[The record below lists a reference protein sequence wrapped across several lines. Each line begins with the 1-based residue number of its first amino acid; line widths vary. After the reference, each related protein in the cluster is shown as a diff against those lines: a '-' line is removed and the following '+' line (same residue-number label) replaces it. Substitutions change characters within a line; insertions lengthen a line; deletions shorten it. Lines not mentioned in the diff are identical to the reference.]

1 MEFWITGTVLTAF
14 ALAALLVPIY
24 RHRES
29 TLTAISITVLMISLP
44 MAVVLIYRLVGNY
57 PAAMDPRVSSDIAV
71 TDPQN
76 ILAIREMVASLA
88 ARLNESPDD
97 LEGWMMLGRSYVSL
111 EQFAE
116 AREAYQRAYLMTGGQ
131 SLTAT
136 LGYAEA
142 MVLADSSTL
151 SGEAGVLIETTLK
164 MAPQDPKALWYGGL
178 SAVERGEMQLAA
190 ERWNRL
196 LNLDLP
202 EMARK
207 VVQQQLVSLGGS
219 IAAKPSDSVDA
230 GLPFAIEV
238 EITVTEDLRERVEGS
253 TPLFV
258 VARDPDQPGPPI
270 AVVRQVAENL
280 PMTVSITDANLMLP
294 GRSLVNLP
302 RLKLI
307 ARVAR
312 GGDPIA
318 QPGDIYGE
326 TLWDASTHGNIPVA
340 IVIDSVFE

>member
-1 MEFWITGTVLTAF
+1 MGFWITGSVLTAL
-14 ALAALLVPIY
+14 ALAALLVPMY
-24 RHRES
+24 RHRAS
-29 TLTAISITVLMISLP
+29 APTTISITVLLISLP
-44 MAVVLIYRLVGNY
+44 MAVVLIYRLVGDY
-57 PAAMDPRVSSDIAV
+57 SAATDPRASSDIAS
-71 TDPQN
+71 TNPQN

-88 ARLNESPDD
+88 ARLKESPDD
-97 LEGWMMLGRSYVSL
+97 LEGWMMLGRSYMSL

-131 SLTAT
+131 NLTAT
-136 LGYAEA
+136 LDYAEA

-164 MAPQDPKALWYGGL
+164 VAPQDPKALWYGGL
-178 SAVERGEMQLAA
+178 SAVERGEMALAA

-196 LNLDLP
+196 LTLDLP
-202 EMARK
+202 EMARQ
-207 VVQQQLVSLGGS
+207 VVQQQLTSLGRPM
-219 IAAKPSDSVDA
+219 ATKPSDSVDT

-238 EITVTEDLRERVEGS
+238 EITVTENLRERIEGS

-258 VARDPDQPGPPI
+258 VARDPDQPGAPI
-270 AVVRQVAENL
+270 AVVRQVAEDL

-318 QPGDIYGE
+318 QTGDIYGE
-326 TLWDASTHGNIPVA
+326 TLWNASTQGNKPVS